1 MKGRGIARRVGA
13 FERVSTSQVPEEVLA
28 RIRSDNARDRSDGV
42 GELAKLQNPS
52 ASTLQVLA
60 DVLFEEAAE
69 VRVAAAYGLARVAV
83 ALGCKAEKL
92 DQCAL
97 FADVLDATPKAIKK
111 ANPVYPD
118 EARRSRTQGT
128 VAMECLVREDGAT
141 TNIRVVGGQSA
152 IRGPAVDA
160 LRRWRYEPARRH
172 GKAVPFALVFATTF
186 KLS

>member
-1 MKGRGIARRVGA
+1 MKRLGVALCVVA
-13 FERVSTSQVPEEVLA
+13 FARVSTGQVPEEVLA
-28 RIRSDNARDRSDGV
+28 RLRSADARDRSEGV

-60 DVLFEEAAE
+60 DVLFDEAAE

-92 DQCAL
+92 DQCTL

-118 EARRSRTQGT
+118 ETRRSRIQGT
-128 VAMECLVREDGAT
+128 VAMECLVGEDGST
-141 TNIRVVGGQSA
+141 TNIRVVGGPRA
-152 IRGPAVDA
+152 LHGPAVDA
-160 LRRWRYEPARRH
+160 LRQWRYEPARRN
-172 GKAVPFALVFATTF
+172 GKAVPFALVFAMTF